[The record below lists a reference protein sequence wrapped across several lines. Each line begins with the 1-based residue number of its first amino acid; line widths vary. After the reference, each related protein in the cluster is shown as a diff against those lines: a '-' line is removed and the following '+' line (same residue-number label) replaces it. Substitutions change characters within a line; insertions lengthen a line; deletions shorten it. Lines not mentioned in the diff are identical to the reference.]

1 MSFSSLDHGWRIFKL
16 SFYCWAG
23 HGEFG
28 DVFLARAKG
37 IKETETESLVMVK
50 SLETR
55 EETALFNFK
64 REIDMYY
71 KLNHDNICRLI
82 KLCRDTDPHYMIM
95 EYSDWVSY
103 TIIIS
108 SH

>member
-1 MSFSSLDHGWRIFKL
+1 M
-16 SFYCWAG
+16 
-23 HGEFG
+23 
-28 DVFLARAKG
+28 FLARAKG
-37 IKETETESLVMVK
+37 IKENETESLVMVK

-82 KLCRDTDPHYMIM
+82 KLCRDVDPHYMIM
-95 EYSDWVSY
+95 EYSDWVSFHLY
-103 TIIIS
+103 
-108 SH
+108 